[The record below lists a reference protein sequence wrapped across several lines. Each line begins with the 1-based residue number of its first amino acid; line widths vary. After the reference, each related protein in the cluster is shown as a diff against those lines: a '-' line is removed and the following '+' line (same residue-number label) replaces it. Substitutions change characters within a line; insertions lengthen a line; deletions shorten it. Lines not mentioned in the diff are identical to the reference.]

1 VALTGPAYL
10 LFSILNADAI
20 PMLIDKTKTFGTDD
34 FENKFFFPVL
44 RRNVYLRGCNKW
56 TPQMLLRQPLSLSAA
71 FPIDA

>member
-56 TPQMLLRQPLSLSAA
+56 TPQCY
-71 FPIDA
+71 